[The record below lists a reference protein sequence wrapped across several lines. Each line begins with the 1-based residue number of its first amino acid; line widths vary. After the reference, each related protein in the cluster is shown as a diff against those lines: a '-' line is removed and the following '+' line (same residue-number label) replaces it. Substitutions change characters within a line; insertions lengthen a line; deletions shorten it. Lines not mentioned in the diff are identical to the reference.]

1 MSTEEK
7 AIKNPEKTETPKP
20 KRRFKLDKKH
30 IQGFIAGILL
40 CAIAFT
46 GLHYGTDGRFFKG
59 EMDANL
65 TFVTE
70 ATFENEVIKSEI
82 PVLVLYY
89 SQESRKNPYFNR
101 YNPVYK
107 RDYCDVAMWS
117 AGAFDGIVKFVFANV
132 DEAPGLVDQLMPFS
146 GPTYKIF
153 RDGQIV
159 SEKTGPMTEKQ
170 LYDWVELIGG
180 R

>member
-59 EMDANL
+59 TMGENSYLATDAN
-65 TFVTE
+65 
-70 ATFENEVIKSEI
+70 FEDLVIKSEL
-82 PVLVLYY
+82 PVLVLFCVPGSRFSDSMWMHLRASAQYY
-89 SQESRKNPYFNR
+89 DDTFKFAYVAWSRMLAR
-101 YNPVYK
+101 LT
-107 RDYCDVAMWS
+107 S
-117 AGAFDGIVKFVFANV
+117 AEPA
-132 DEAPGLVDQLMPFS
+132 
-146 GPTYKIF
+146 
-153 RDGQIV
+153 
-159 SEKTGPMTEKQ
+159 
-170 LYDWVELIGG
+170 
-180 R
+180 

>member
-59 EMDANL
+59 TMGYNW
-65 TFVTE
+65 TFVTD
-70 ATFENEVIKSEI
+70 ATFEDEVIKSEI
-82 PVLVLYY
+82 PVLVVFY
-89 SQESRKNPYFNR
+89 SQRNGESLSSYKVAADIAKYYAGIIKFAFVDVNKVPEATAHYLVNTVPTCYIFKDGEAVRRK
-101 YNPVYK
+101 VGL
-107 RDYCDVAMWS
+107 MS
-117 AGAFDGIVKFVFANV
+117 A
-132 DEAPGLVDQLMPFS
+132 
-146 GPTYKIF
+146 
-153 RDGQIV
+153 
-159 SEKTGPMTEKQ
+159 KQ
-170 LYDWVELIGG
+170 LGDWLKPYY
-180 R
+180 